1 MDKRTFAE
9 SCADSIINMLNTD
22 CVLNADGS
30 VLFAHR
36 GHGGMWNS
44 DDCDRD
50 VDVEAN
56 GTITVILSTWIFPC
70 EGEYDCPYLNR
81 YAKDMADWIVDDV
94 TGEELE
100 HWDDVAT
107 RFFVKVDIDD
117 EEYSVVLEIDNQ
129 IVVRSAFPYRQTFAY
144 NSLDELTE
152 ERIGRIVDEVHSE
165 MLTYDTL

>member
-1 MDKRTFAE
+1 MDKRTFAV

-22 CVLNADGS
+22 CVRNAEGS

-44 DDCDRD
+44 DDCDRY

-81 YAKDMADWIVDDV
+81 FADGMRSWILDED
-94 TGEELE
+94 TGEEIE
-100 HWDDVAT
+100 EFDDVAA
-107 RFFVKVDIDD
+107 RFFVQVIMDD
-117 EEYSVVLEIDNQ
+117 KEYSVVLEIDNQ